1 MCTPRYD
8 LTLDRFMR
16 VAHLLPRQRGNV
28 AVDNHTFVNALLRMC
43 RTGAPWRDQPE
54 RYGKWVTSASG
65 STVLLQCLF
74 DRFGSVFPQCG
85 LMVFPGVVIVS
96 R

>member
-1 MCTPRYD
+1 MTVPVSVQQRIRV
-8 LTLDRFMR
+8 LDAHGMSWRSIAKEVG
-16 VAHLLPRQRGNV
+16 VARDTV
-28 AVDNHTFVNALLRMC
+28 AKYA
-43 RTGAPWRDQPE
+43 
-54 RYGKWVTSASG
+54 
-65 STVLLQCLF
+65 VLLQCLF

>member
-1 MCTPRYD
+1 MRIERTAKTVIAGLMSVACLASVAACGPGSSSNKANTETEAVSTDLGDTKYD
-8 LTLDRFMR
+8 
-16 VAHLLPRQRGNV
+16 
-28 AVDNHTFVNALLRMC
+28 
-43 RTGAPWRDQPE
+43 
-54 RYGKWVTSASG
+54 
-65 STVLLQCLF
+65 VLLQCLF

>member
-1 MCTPRYD
+1 MTVPVSVQQRIRV
-8 LTLDRFMR
+8 LDAHGMSWRSIAKEVG
-16 VAHLLPRQRGNV
+16 VARDTV
-28 AVDNHTFVNALLRMC
+28 AKYAGRED
-43 RTGAPWRDQPE
+43 
-54 RYGKWVTSASG
+54 
-65 STVLLQCLF
+65 VLLQCLF